1 MISLVLSHRQ
11 HGSKTFHLHA
21 EHLQRLPEGLDCE
34 EQARQ
39 LARMMHLAPK
49 LEAGWEF
56 EILEEV
62 AA

>member
-1 MISLVLSHRQ
+1 MISLVLTHRQ
-11 HGSKTFHLHA
+11 HGTKTYNLHA
-21 EHLQRLPEGLDCE
+21 NHLQRLPEGLDCE

-56 EILEEV
+56 ENLEEV